1 MGDSVARQRLKI
13 GVVDDEPAVCS
24 LIEDILE
31 QAGYVPVV
39 TTEANAALD
48 LVRRE
53 QPALLLVDI
62 TMPGMDG
69 YQLLAALQ
77 ADPVGRRC
85 PVVFVTAQF
94 GFLQRMHAFEEGV
107 RGYITK
113 PFLPTKLASLVDRI
127 VRELHLP
134 AAPLH

>member
-1 MGDSVARQRLKI
+1 MGDAERTQRLKI

-31 QAGYVPVV
+31 QAGYIPVA
-39 TTEANAALD
+39 TTESRAALE

-53 QPALLLVDI
+53 NPALLLVDI

-77 ADPVGRRC
+77 ADPQTKSC

-113 PFLPTKLASLVDRI
+113 PFLPTKLAAMVDKILGER
-127 VRELHLP
+127 RP
-134 AAPLH
+134 APPLN

>member
-1 MGDSVARQRLKI
+1 MGDAERAAPRVKI
-13 GVVDDEPAVCS
+13 AVVDDEPAVCS
-24 LIEDILE
+24 LIEDILT
-31 QAGYVPVV
+31 QAGYLPVA
-39 TTEANAALD
+39 TTEARFALE

-53 QPALLLVDI
+53 NPALLLVDI

-77 ADPVGRRC
+77 ADPQTKSC
-85 PVVFVTAQF
+85 PVVFVTAQY

-113 PFLPTKLASLVDRI
+113 PFLPTRLAALVEKI
-127 VRELHLP
+127 LRELRP
-134 AAPLH
+134 APRPN

>member
-1 MGDSVARQRLKI
+1 MGDTGRGLKI

-24 LIEDILE
+24 LIENILE
-31 QAGYVPVV
+31 EAGYIPVA
-39 TTEANAALD
+39 TTEAHAVLD

-53 QPALLLVDI
+53 RPALLLVDI
-62 TMPGMDG
+62 TMPGMNG

-77 ADPVGRRC
+77 ADPEGRNC
-85 PVVFVTAQF
+85 PVVFVTAEF
-94 GFLQRMHAFEEGV
+94 GFLHRMQAFEEGV

-113 PFLPTKLASLVDRI
+113 PFLPTKLAALVDRI